1 MVNRSIQQKILK
13 MKRRNRYVRLSGG
26 QSKLTAVSE
35 EFQGKDGKYHRIAV
49 GKVSFSR
56 QVINTGGGANNERMA
71 QYFDAVR
78 ADNFFEVIPDAIPL
92 TEPVKEMA
100 KRYFTIIRETPR
112 ENRITIFQDRLGRI
126 DLFYRGETCFFIEL
140 DFVTGECRRSRDY
153 DKRRSAID
161 RYNNNRITWVEFLT
175 P

>member
-1 MVNRSIQQKILK
+1 

-26 QSKLTAVSE
+26 QSKLSRTEGE
-35 EFQGKDGKYHRIAV
+35 EFQGKDGKYHRVSV

-56 QVINTGGGANNERMA
+56 QVVNTGGGANNERMA
-71 QYFDAVR
+71 QYFDTVK
-78 ADNFFEVIPDAIPL
+78 ADNFFEVIPDAMPL
-92 TEPVKEMA
+92 TEPVKAMA
-100 KRYFTIIRETPR
+100 RRYFAIIRETPKG
-112 ENRITIFQDRLGRI
+112 NRITIFQDRLGRI
-126 DLFYRGETCFFIEL
+126 DLFYLNELCFFVEL

-161 RYNNNRITWVEFLT
+161 KYNNNRIAWVETIT